1 MILLNIYS
9 SNSLI
14 NKVTRT
20 TFIPKYLY
28 ILVTFIVISSVA
40 HAKQQPVSEELR
52 QLLRNAIEAS
62 DSFSNRYDAEVWLV
76 DMSYRLEHKVTDPEK
91 RLHMLQQIHYEATR
105 AELYPE
111 LVLAVIDVESNFNQ
125 FAISKAG
132 AMGLMQVMPF
142 WLKEIGHPE
151 DNLFHLRTNLR
162 MGCTILRY
170 YLDMEKGDLTQAL
183 ARYNG
188 SKGSYRYTNKVFKVL
203 NDRWRKY

>member
-1 MILLNIYS
+1 MLKTI
-9 SNSLI
+9 
-14 NKVTRT
+14 
-20 TFIPKYLY
+20 FIPKNLY
-28 ILVTFIVISSVA
+28 ILITFIVMSGVA
-40 HAKQQPVSEELR
+40 HADQQPVDEKLR
-52 QLLRNAIEAS
+52 QLLINAIEAS

-76 DMSYRLEHKVTDPEK
+76 DMSNRLQYKVPDPDK
-91 RLHMLQQIHYEATR
+91 RLRMLQQIHYEATR

-125 FAISKAG
+125 FAISRAG

-142 WLKEIGHPE
+142 WLKEIGRPD
-151 DNLFHLRTNLR
+151 DNLFNLKTNLR

-203 NDRWRKY
+203 NERWRKY

>member
-1 MILLNIYS
+1 VLKTI
-9 SNSLI
+9 
-14 NKVTRT
+14 
-20 TFIPKYLY
+20 FISKNLY
-28 ILVTFIVISSVA
+28 ILITFIVMSGVA
-40 HAKQQPVSEELR
+40 HADQQPVNEKLR
-52 QLLRNAIEAS
+52 QLLINAIEAS

-76 DMSYRLEHKVTDPEK
+76 DMSNRLQYKVPDPDK
-91 RLHMLQQIHYEATR
+91 RLRMLQQIHYEATR
-105 AELYPE
+105 AKLYPE

-125 FAISKAG
+125 FAISRAG

-142 WLKEIGHPE
+142 WLKEIGRPD
-151 DNLFHLRTNLR
+151 DNLFNLKTNLR

-203 NDRWRKY
+203 NERWRKY

>member
-1 MILLNIYS
+1 MT
-9 SNSLI
+9 
-14 NKVTRT
+14 KT
-20 TFIPKYLY
+20 TFVPKCLY
-28 ILVTFIVISSVA
+28 ILVTFFVISSVA

-76 DMSYRLEHKVTDPEK
+76 DMSYRLEHKIPDPEK
-91 RLHMLQQIHYEATR
+91 RLHMLQQIHYEAIR

-142 WLKEIGHPE
+142 WLKEIGRPE

>member
-1 MILLNIYS
+1 MTETS
-9 SNSLI
+9 
-14 NKVTRT
+14 
-20 TFIPKYLY
+20 FIPKYLY
-28 ILVTFIVISSVA
+28 ILVTFFVISSVA
-40 HAKQQPVSEELR
+40 HAKQQPVSKELR

-76 DMSYRLEHKVTDPEK
+76 DMSYRLEHKIPDPEK
-91 RLHMLQQIHYEATR
+91 RLHMLQQIHYEAIR

-142 WLKEIGHPE
+142 WLKEIGRPE

>member
-1 MILLNIYS
+1 MSFYN
-9 SNSLI
+9 SNLPRHKVSKTSLI
-14 NKVTRT
+14 TR
-20 TFIPKYLY
+20 FLVIF
-28 ILVTFIVISSVA
+28 VTFIVTSSVVP
-40 HAKQQPVSEELR
+40 AKQQPVSDELR
-52 QLLRNAIEAS
+52 QLLKIAIEAS
-62 DSFSNRYDAEVWLV
+62 DSFSDRYDAEVWLV
-76 DMSYRLEHKVTDPEK
+76 DMSYRLEQKVPDPEK
-91 RLHMLQQIHYEATR
+91 RLRMLRQIHYEASR

-125 FAISKAG
+125 FAISRAG

-142 WLKEIGHPE
+142 WLKEIGRPE

-188 SKGSYRYTNKVFKVL
+188 SKGSYRYSNKVFKAL
-203 NDRWRKY
+203 NERWRKY